1 MGEVFGTSSTTIAWK
16 SLKERF
22 RRYPDSAEVNLNT
35 LKEVSR
41 AIYAV
46 CNHDIVHPA
55 QGILFVEQGPKRY
68 RPILS
73 RARDIT
79 RDQIDCEIMLVE
91 DVGGQLQNID
101 KPLGALLTAI
111 RMAVRIR
118 WEIVRPFSSNVRK
131 LARLNSR
138 KLRFDLQTC
147 FNNIFLEAEFRG
159 NFSPGDL
166 LDAFEAADEEKMLDI
181 IDKWNKTY
189 PKIWQGMGF
198 LDVTE
203 TFGEVSKEPM
213 TEHDLSLLQSEIQ
226 EVEKLNRDF
235 LTMAFRE
242 GGAAGSKRAWARS
255 WPSKGGIS
263 LMALIECPRKHDREI

>member
-1 MGEVFGTSSTTIAWK
+1 MDWK

-22 RRYPDSAEVNLNT
+22 RRYPNSAEVNLNT
-35 LKEVSR
+35 LKEISR
-41 AIYAV
+41 AIYSV

-73 RARDIT
+73 RAREIT
-79 RDQIDCEIMLVE
+79 KDQIDCKIMLVE
-91 DVGGQLQNID
+91 EVGGQLQNID

-118 WEIVRPFSSNVRK
+118 WEIVRPVSSDVRT
-131 LARLNSR
+131 LARLDSR

-159 NFSPGDL
+159 NFSTADL
-166 LDAFEAADEEKMLDI
+166 LNAFQGADKEKLLYI
-181 IDKWNKTY
+181 IDKWNETY
-189 PKIWQGMGF
+189 PRIWQSIGF

-203 TFGEVSKEPM
+203 TFGEVSKETM
-213 TEHDLSLLQSEIQ
+213 TDHDLSLLQSELQ
-226 EVEKLNRDF
+226 ELERLNRDF
-235 LTMAFRE
+235 LTMSVARAE
-242 GGAAGSKRAWARS
+242 LLIQNELRTDIGPAQAA
-255 WPSKGGIS
+255 
-263 LMALIECPRKHDREI
+263 